1 MAEEMNGIQ
10 PMYDLADRQNNDMCN
25 GGSWFWIIIFILFFA
40 FGNNGWGN
48 NSQTNTME
56 DEFIKRDI
64 FNTNQNVSN
73 MGFQNSRDILE
84 NKYTTELG
92 MSNLNTSILTGNC
105 GTQKEILEN
114 RYENAL
120 QTNTLQAQ
128 MQNCCC
134 ELKTAIHAEGEATR
148 AQMQSDKIDELRASL
163 NTATN
168 AYNNVSMANNIIQA
182 LQPTPRPSYIV
193 SSPYA
198 TNTLCNC
205 GYGTTYGTTV

>member
-10 PMYDLADRQNNDMCN
+10 PMYDLADRQNNDMA
-25 GGSWFWIIIFILFFA
+25 GGNWFWIVIFILFFA

-48 NSQTNTME
+48 NTQTSTME

-73 MGFQNSRDILE
+73 VGAQNSRDILE

-105 GTQKEILEN
+105 DTQKEILQN
-114 RYENAL
+114 RYDNAL
-120 QTNTLQAQ
+120 QTNNLQAQ
-128 MQNCCC
+128 IQNCCC

-148 AQMQSDKIDELRASL
+148 SQMQNDKIEELRASL

-168 AYNNVSMANNIIQA
+168 AYNNASLASTIVQSLN
-182 LQPTPRPSYIV
+182 PTPRPAYVV

-198 TNTLCNC
+198 TTNLCNC

>member
-1 MAEEMNGIQ
+1 MAEETGIQ
-10 PMYDLADRQNNDMCN
+10 PMYDLARNQNNDMCN
-25 GGSWFWIIIFILFFA
+25 GGNWFWIVIFILFFA

-48 NSQTNTME
+48 NQTNTME

-73 MGFQNSRDILE
+73 IGNQNSRDILE
-84 NKYTTELG
+84 SRYTTQLG
-92 MSNLNTSILTGNC
+92 LSDLNTSMLNSSNE
-105 GTQKEILEN
+105 TQKEILQN
-114 RYENAL
+114 RYDNSL

-148 AQMQSDKIDELRASL
+148 AQMQNDKIEELRASL
-163 NTATN
+163 NTTSN
-168 AYNNVSMANNIIQA
+168 AYNNVSLANNIIQA
-182 LQPTPRPSYIV
+182 LQPTPKPAYMV

-198 TNTLCNC
+198 AYPPYLMA
-205 GYGTTYGTTV
+205 GTTYGTTV

>member
-10 PMYDLADRQNNDMCN
+10 PMYDLADRQNNSDC
-25 GGSWFWIIIFILFFA
+25 GGSWFWIIIFVLFFA
-40 FGNNGWGN
+40 FGGWGNN

-73 MGFQNSRDILE
+73 MGYQNSRDILE
-84 NKYTTELG
+84 SRYATQLE
-92 MSNLNTSILTGNC
+92 MSDLNTAILTGNC
-105 GTQKEILEN
+105 GTQKEVLQN
-114 RYENAL
+114 RYDNAL
-120 QTNTLQAQ
+120 QTNALQAQ

-148 AQMQSDKIDELRASL
+148 AQMQNDKIEELRASL
-163 NTATN
+163 NTTAN
-168 AYNNVSMANNIIQA
+168 AYNNVSLANNIIQA

-198 TNTLCNC
+198 TQPY
-205 GYGTTYGTTV
+205 YGTTYGTTV

>member
-10 PMYDLADRQNNDMCN
+10 PMYDLADRQNNDMCDGN
-25 GGSWFWIIIFILFFA
+25 WFWIIIFILFFA

-48 NSQTNTME
+48 NNQENTME

-84 NKYTTELG
+84 SKYTTELG

-105 GTQKEILEN
+105 DTQKEILEN

-148 AQMQSDKIDELRASL
+148 AQMQSDKIEELRASL
-163 NTATN
+163 NAATN
-168 AYNNVSMANNIIQA
+168 AYNNVSMANNIIQT
-182 LQPTPRPSYIV
+182 LQPTPRPAYVV

-198 TNTLCNC
+198 TNALCNC

>member
-1 MAEEMNGIQ
+1 MAEENGIQ
-10 PMYDLADRQNNDMCN
+10 PMYDLADRQNNDMC
-25 GGSWFWIIIFILFFA
+25 GSWFWIIIFILFA
-40 FGNNGWGN
+40 FGGWGN
-48 NSQTNTME
+48 NNNQTNTME

-73 MGFQNSRDILE
+73 MGYQNSRDILE
-84 NKYTTELG
+84 SRYTSQLG
-92 MSNLNTSILTGNC
+92 MSDLNTAILTGNC
-105 GTQKEILEN
+105 GTQKEVLQN
-114 RYENAL
+114 RYDNAL

-128 MQNCCC
+128 IQNCCC

-148 AQMQSDKIDELRASL
+148 AQMQNDKIDELRASL

-168 AYNNVSMANNIIQA
+168 AYNNVSMANSIIQA

-198 TNTLCNC
+198 TTALCNC
-205 GYGTTYGTTV
+205 QTTTTTTTA

>member
-1 MAEEMNGIQ
+1 MAEETGIQ
-10 PMYDLADRQNNDMCN
+10 PMYDLARNQNMCD
-25 GGSWFWIIIFILFFA
+25 GGNWFWIVIFILFFA

-48 NSQTNTME
+48 NQTNTME

-73 MGFQNSRDILE
+73 IGNQNSRDILE
-84 NKYTTELG
+84 SRYTTQLG
-92 MSNLNTSILTGNC
+92 LSDLNTAMLNSSNAN
-105 GTQKEILEN
+105 QREILQN
-114 RYENAL
+114 RYDNSL

-148 AQMQSDKIDELRASL
+148 AQMQNDKIEELRASL

-168 AYNNVSMANNIIQA
+168 AYNNVSLANSIVQS
-182 LQPTPRPSYIV
+182 LQPTPRPAYMV

-198 TNTLCNC
+198 T
-205 GYGTTYGTTV
+205 YPPYFGTTTT

>member
-1 MAEEMNGIQ
+1 MAEETNGIQ
-10 PMYDLADRQNNDMCN
+10 PMFDLARNQNDDMCS
-25 GGSWFWIIIFILFFA
+25 GGNWFWIVIFILFFA

-48 NSQTNTME
+48 NNQSTME

-73 MGFQNSRDILE
+73 VGAQNSRDILE

-105 GTQKEILEN
+105 STQKEVLQN
-114 RYENAL
+114 RYDNAL

-128 MQNCCC
+128 IQNCCC

-148 AQMQSDKIDELRASL
+148 SQMQNDKIEELRASL
-163 NTATN
+163 NTTSN
-168 AYNNVSMANNIIQA
+168 AYNNVSLANNIIQA
-182 LQPTPRPSYIV
+182 LQPTPKPAYMV

-198 TNTLCNC
+198 SYPPYLM
-205 GYGTTYGTTV
+205 GTTYGTTV

>member
-10 PMYDLADRQNNDMCN
+10 PMYDLADKNSDY
-25 GGSWFWIIIFILFFA
+25 GGSWFWIIIFVLFFA
-40 FGNNGWGN
+40 FGGWGN
-48 NSQTNTME
+48 NNQTNTME

-73 MGFQNSRDILE
+73 MGYQNSRDILE
-84 NKYTTELG
+84 SRYTAQLG
-92 MSNLNTSILTGNC
+92 LSDLNTAILTGNC
-105 GTQKEILEN
+105 GTQKEVLQN
-114 RYENAL
+114 RYDNAL

-148 AQMQSDKIDELRASL
+148 AQMQNDKIEELRASL
-163 NTATN
+163 NTTSN
-168 AYNNVSMANNIIQA
+168 AYNNVSLANNIIQA
-182 LQPTPRPSYIV
+182 LQPTPRPAYMV

-198 TNTLCNC
+198 TYPPLV
-205 GYGTTYGTTV
+205 GTTYGTTV